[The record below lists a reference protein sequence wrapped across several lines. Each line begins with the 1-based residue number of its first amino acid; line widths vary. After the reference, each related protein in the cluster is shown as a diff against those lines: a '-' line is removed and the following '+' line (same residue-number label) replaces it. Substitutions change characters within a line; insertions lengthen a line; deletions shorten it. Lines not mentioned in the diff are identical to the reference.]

1 MPETEAWAVGPCS
14 VEHDV
19 SWRPSGFDSW
29 TEGRNTMMPGLSALG
44 LLVGSAAGGTAAL
57 LVAPETGSDLRRRAR
72 ARAQPAA
79 ARVRA
84 TALALS
90 ARIRAPP
97 TE

>member
-1 MPETEAWAVGPCS
+1 MV
-14 VEHDV
+14 
-19 SWRPSGFDSW
+19 
-29 TEGRNTMMPGLSALG
+29 PGLSVLG

-57 LVAPETGSDLRRRAR
+57 PAAPERGSDLRRRAR

-79 ARVRA
+79 ARARA

-97 TE
+97 AE